1 MELSNNNSLIT
12 MFNSAQ
18 SALKS
23 PTVLSIFLIGFRT
36 TYQIPNC
43 KEKQPRLVLKR
54 LHKNW

>member
-1 MELSNNNSLIT
+1 
-12 MFNSAQ
+12 MFNSAR

-23 PTVLSIFLIGFRT
+23 PTTLSVFLIGFRT

-54 LHKNW
+54 LHKNWYNE